1 MYRGR
6 NYDQNIPLHVNFT
19 KRFVIQDWYYELIY
33 IYIYIYMCVCIAKI
47 AKRGSMTSG
56 SNTFISLDG
65 IGSNIHVVG
74 LANLRRLYTSSS
86 PIIENEWNCSSGD
99 LYCTIWCDTVADG
112 CMVTMWSLIVSILEV
127 KYFKK
132 SVLLCCWEMSTPVD
146 ALFFVNFAT
155 VLNKYLGLCL
165 FSSKRDEK

>member
-1 MYRGR
+1 MTKISHFMYILQKGLLFRTDIM
-6 NYDQNIPLHVNFT
+6 N
-19 KRFVIQDWYYELIY
+19 LIY
-33 IYIYIYMCVCIAKI
+33 IYIYIYIYVCVCVCVYSQNSQ
-47 AKRGSMTSG
+47 KRIYDFWN
-56 SNTFISLDG
+56 NTFISLDG

-74 LANLRRLYTSSS
+74 LANFTSLYNSSS

-132 SVLLCCWEMSTPVD
+132 SMLLCCWEMSTPVD

-155 VLNKYLGLCL
+155 VLNKYLGFCL
-165 FSSKRDEK
+165 FSSKRDKK